1 MKIERIG
8 NAKIIMSNP
17 DSLHNYFAW
26 PSIVRLQNGKIAVA
40 ASGYRLNH
48 LCPFG
53 KAVISYSEDNGETYT
68 VPAPVIDTPL
78 DDRDAGLCTFGDKGL
93 IFTSFNNTREVQR
106 WWKHIDINYRDA
118 YLNLVDDQAEKK
130 YLGSTFRI
138 SNDCGVTFGPI
149 HISPITSPHGPI
161 ETKSGKI
168 VWVGRPFSDAANPL
182 TAEEDR
188 IKAYEIHLDGSM
200 EFIGTIPPIII
211 DGKQICSCE
220 PHMIELDN
228 GRLLCHIRANEIFT
242 TFQSV
247 SDDGG
252 KTWSE
257 PVRLLDDFAGSP
269 PHILKHSSGA
279 LICVYGRRE
288 DPLSIRA
295 MFSFDDGETWDTEHE
310 ICPLSHTGDHGYPMS
325 VELDDG
331 SILTVFYAHPE
342 ADGPAVIMQQKWRFE
357 K

>member
-26 PSIVRLQNGKIAVA
+26 PSIAKLQNGKIAVA

-53 KAVISYSEDNGETYT
+53 KAVISYSEDGGETYT
-68 VPAPVIDTPL
+68 LPAPVIDTPL
-78 DDRDAGLCTFGDKGL
+78 DDRDAGLCTFGEKGL
-93 IFTSFNNTREVQR
+93 IVTSFNNSRAAQR
-106 WWKHIDINYRDA
+106 MWRDCDVNYRDS
-118 YLNLVDDQAEKK
+118 YLNLISDETEKK
-130 YLGSTFRI
+130 YWGSTFRI
-138 SNDCGVTFGPI
+138 SHDCGTTFDPV
-149 HISPITSPHGPI
+149 HLSPITSPHGPI

-168 VWVGRPFSDAANPL
+168 IWVGTPFGDAAIRVPESENDL
-182 TAEEDR
+182 
-188 IKAYEIHLDGSM
+188 KAYEVKTDGTM
-200 EFIGTIPPIII
+200 EYIGTIPPIIV
-211 DGKQICSCE
+211 DGNRCTSCE
-220 PHMIELDN
+220 PHMIELDD
-228 GRLLCHIRANEIFT
+228 GRLLCHIRVEPQFT

-257 PVRLLDDFAGSP
+257 PVRLLEDYGGSP

-279 LICVYGRRE
+279 LVCVYGRRR

-295 MFSFDDGETWDTEHE
+295 MFSFDGGETWDTEHE
-310 ICPLSHTGDHGYPMS
+310 ICPLFHTGDLGYPMS
-325 VELDDG
+325 IELDDG

-342 ADGPAVIMQQKWRFE
+342 ANGPAVIMQRKWRFE